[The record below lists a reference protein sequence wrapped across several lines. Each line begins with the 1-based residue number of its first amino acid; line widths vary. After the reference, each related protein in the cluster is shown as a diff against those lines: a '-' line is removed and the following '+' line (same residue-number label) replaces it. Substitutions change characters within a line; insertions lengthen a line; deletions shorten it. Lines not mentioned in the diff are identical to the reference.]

1 MTGPA
6 RPLIASDDWMHEQQL
21 RAELEAEAWRRLR
34 MELAEPPAPAPPPQP
49 EPATAQIDPHS
60 TGSTLLK
67 ALVRF
72 ALGSFGGYLA
82 YLAAVDGG
90 LGGFEVWFATA
101 SGFVVTL
108 ALSMLGPARRFV
120 HVLAE
125 TMRWTIIAAIGVGGA
140 WLAFHSWS

>member
-6 RPLIASDDWMHEQQL
+6 RPLIASDDWMQEQQL

-34 MELAEPPAPAPPPQP
+34 MELAAPHAPPPPEPAPAPQ
-49 EPATAQIDPHS
+49 ADPHK
-60 TGSTLLK
+60 TGSLILK

-72 ALGSFGGYLA
+72 ALGAFGAYLA

-90 LGGFEVWFATA
+90 LGGFEAWFATA

-108 ALSMLGPARRFV
+108 ALSMLGPARRVV
-120 HVLAE
+120 HALAE
-125 TMRWTIIAAIGVGGA
+125 TTRWAIIFAIGVGGA
-140 WLAFHSWS
+140 WLAFHSWT

>member
-1 MTGPA
+1 MTSP

-34 MELAEPPAPAPPPQP
+34 QELAVPQAPPPQP
-49 EPATAQIDPHS
+49 EAAAAQADPHTS
-60 TGSTLLK
+60 GSLILK

-72 ALGSFGGYLA
+72 ALGAFGGYLA

-90 LGGFEVWFATA
+90 LGGFESWFATL

-120 HVLAE
+120 HALAE
-125 TMRWTIIAAIGVGGA
+125 TMRWTIILAIGVGGA
-140 WLAFHSWS
+140 WLAFHSWT

>member
-34 MELAEPPAPAPPPQP
+34 MELAVPAPAPQPPPQP
-49 EPATAQIDPHS
+49 SPEADPHRS
-60 TGSTLLK
+60 GSLILK

-72 ALGSFGGYLA
+72 VLAAFGAYLA
-82 YLAAVDGG
+82 YLAASDGG
-90 LGGFEVWFATA
+90 LGGFDVWFATGSA
-101 SGFVVTL
+101 FAVTL
-108 ALSMLGPARRFV
+108 ALSMLGPLRGFV

-125 TMRWTIIAAIGVGGA
+125 TMRWAIIV
-140 WLAFHSWS
+140 

>member
-1 MTGPA
+1 MTTP

-34 MELAEPPAPAPPPQP
+34 QELAVPQAPPAPQ
-49 EPATAQIDPHS
+49 PATVEPDPHTS
-60 TGSTLLK
+60 GSLILK

-72 ALGSFGGYLA
+72 ALGTFGGYLA
-82 YLAAVDGG
+82 YLAAVDSG
-90 LGGFEVWFATA
+90 LGGFEVWFATL

-125 TMRWTIIAAIGVGGA
+125 TTRWALILAAGIGGA
-140 WLAFHSWS
+140 WLAFHSWT